1 MKILKLTPIVI
12 ALSVA
17 VSFSAHAD
25 WNTLKKAAQS
35 QTAATPDVNSA
46 QSDML
51 NKFVLSALSISQA
64 QLHLANAFNLNELA
78 AKIEVE
84 MKALESGAV
93 ARQDSVK
100 SLKQTNEHLEKHIEE
115 AEQQGI
121 KLDEESKAHYI
132 KAILPYVLGLV
143 GTNEVAKSAPGFLQS
158 AQSAISSASLT
169 QKLSVTNNLSEG
181 VWLAKELPGFTKDL
195 FDTTKLMLTFAK
207 SNGIEVPEDATKAL
221 DVIKIPGM

>member
-17 VSFSAHAD
+17 VSFSAYAD

-35 QTAATPDVNSA
+35 QTAAAPDVNSA

-51 NKFVLSALSISQA
+51 NKFILSSASISEA
-64 QLHLANAFNLNELA
+64 QLNLAKSYKLNELV
-78 AKIEVE
+78 AKIEAE
-84 MKALESGAV
+84 KIALESG
-93 ARQDSVK
+93 SVTAK
-100 SLKQTNEHLEKHIEE
+100 DKLEVVKQNSETLNKETLRL
-115 AEQQGI
+115 QQEGVV
-121 KLDEESKAHYI
+121 LDEESKSHYV

>member
-17 VSFSAHAD
+17 VSFSATAD
-25 WNTLKKAAQS
+25 WNPLKKPSQS
-35 QTAATPDVNSA
+35 QAAAVPDINGA

-51 NKFVLSALSISQA
+51 NKYILSAVSISEA
-64 QLHLANAFNLNELA
+64 QVHLANAFKQNELA
-78 AKIEVE
+78 AKIEAE
-84 MKALESGAV
+84 KKALESGAV
-93 ARQDSVK
+93 SPKDSVNTIQQH
-100 SLKQTNEHLEKHIEE
+100 SQELSNLMSQAENE
-115 AEQQGI
+115 GV
-121 KLDEESKAHYI
+121 KLDEESKAHYV
-132 KAILPYVLGLV
+132 KAILPYVLGVV

-181 VWLAKELPGFTKDL
+181 VWLAKELPGFTKEL
-195 FDTTKLMLTFAK
+195 YDTTKLMLTFAK

-221 DVIKIPGM
+221 NVAF